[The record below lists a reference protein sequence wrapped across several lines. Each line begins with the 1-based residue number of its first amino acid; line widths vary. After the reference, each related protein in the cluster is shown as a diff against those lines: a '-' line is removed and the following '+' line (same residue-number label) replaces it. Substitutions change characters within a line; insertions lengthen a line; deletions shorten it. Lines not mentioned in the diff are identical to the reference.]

1 MGNFTFNK
9 EMQNMTL
16 VFKKAIRKARKARI
30 AIAGPSGSGK
40 TMTALRLAKGMLTDG
55 RILLLDT
62 EKGSS
67 TLYDTIDFDQA
78 DLPDFN
84 YDTYLAALKQ
94 AGEAGYEVVI
104 VDSLSHAWEE
114 FLDQHNKMQGNSFTN
129 WGKITPKYNQLIQAI
144 VQFPG
149 HIICTMR
156 AKSEYVLS
164 DKGNGKQVPERVGMG
179 VIMRPGSEYEFDVV
193 GMLDISHNMTI
204 EKTRLQW
211 LADKIVT
218 KPDEKLGKEIREWL
232 DSGAVTEH
240 WYQVVGLPDDKR
252 PAAEKYLTD
261 NGAEYMKVL
270 GVWKSAKELPKLKA
284 YEIGS
289 PTLPAKEA
297 A

>member
-1 MGNFTFNK
+1 M
-9 EMQNMTL
+9 
-16 VFKKAIRKARKARI
+16 V
-30 AIAGPSGSGK
+30 
-40 TMTALRLAKGMLTDG
+40 TDG

-78 DLPDFN
+78 DLPDFQ
-84 YDTYLAALKQ
+84 YDTYINALTQAAS
-94 AGEAGYEVVI
+94 AGYEVVI

-149 HIICTMR
+149 HIICTLR

-193 GMLDISHNMTI
+193 GMLDIAHNMTI

-211 LADKIVT
+211 LADKNIT
-218 KPDEKLGKEIREWL
+218 KPDEKLGKQIREWL
-232 DSGAVTEH
+232 DSGAVIEH
-240 WYQVVGLPDDKR
+240 WYQVASLPDDKR

-261 NGAEYMKVL
+261 GGAEYMKLL
-270 GVWKSAKELPKLKA
+270 GVWKSPKELPKLKA
-284 YEIGS
+284 YEIGT
-289 PTLPAKEA
+289 PTAPTKEA

>member
-1 MGNFTFNK
+1 
-9 EMQNMTL
+9 MTL
-16 VFKKAIRKARKARI
+16 VFKKAVRKARKARI

-40 TMTALRLAKGMLTDG
+40 TMSALRLAQGMITDG

-84 YDTYLAALKQ
+84 YDTYINALNQAA
-94 AGEAGYEVVI
+94 AAGYEVVI

-114 FLDQHNKMQGNSFTN
+114 FLEQHNKMQGNSFTN

-149 HIICTMR
+149 HIICTLR

-179 VIMRPGSEYEFDVV
+179 VIMRPGSEYEFDIV
-193 GMLDISHNMTI
+193 GMLDIAHNMTV

-211 LADKIVT
+211 LADKVVT
-218 KPDEKLGKEIREWL
+218 KPDEKLGKQIREWL
-232 DSGAVTEH
+232 DSGAIIEH
-240 WYQVVGLPDDKR
+240 WYKLTDLAADKL
-252 PAAEKYLTD
+252 PAAQKYLSD
-261 NGAEYMKVL
+261 AGAEYL
-270 GVWKSAKELPKLKA
+270 APLDVWRSAKELPKLKA

-289 PTLPAKEA
+289 PTVTKEA

>member
-1 MGNFTFNK
+1 
-9 EMQNMTL
+9 MTL
-16 VFKKAIRKARKARI
+16 VFKKAVRKARKARI

-40 TMTALRLAKGMLTDG
+40 TMTALRLAKGMATTG

-67 TLYDTIDFDQA
+67 TLYDDLDFDQA
-78 DLPDFN
+78 DLPDFG

-94 AGEAGYEVVI
+94 AAEAGYEVVI

-129 WGKITPKYNQLIQAI
+129 WAKITPKYNQLIQAI
-144 VQFPG
+144 VQFPA

-156 AKSEYVLS
+156 AKTEYVLS

-193 GMLDISHNMTI
+193 GMLDITHNMTV
-204 EKTRLQW
+204 EKTRLAW
-211 LADKIVT
+211 LADKIIT
-218 KPDEKLGKEIREWL
+218 KPDEGLGQKIREWL
-232 DSGAVTEH
+232 DSGASVDY
-240 WYQVVGLPDDKR
+240 WYKLDGLADDKR
-252 PAAEKYLTD
+252 PAAEQYLKD
-261 NGAEYMKVL
+261 AGAEYLAPLVA
-270 GVWKSAKELPKLKA
+270 WKSPKELPKLKA
-284 YEIGS
+284 YLIGT
-289 PTLPAKEA
+289 PEKIA